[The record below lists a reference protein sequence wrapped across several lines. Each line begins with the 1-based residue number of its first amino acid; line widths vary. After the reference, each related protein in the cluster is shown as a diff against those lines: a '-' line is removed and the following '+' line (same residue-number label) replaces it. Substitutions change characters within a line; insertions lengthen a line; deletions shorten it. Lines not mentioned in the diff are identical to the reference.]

1 MSYENLYETL
11 GKNIRKVRKA
21 KKMTQGELAEV
32 LGVSKTSV
40 TNYELGQRKIS
51 LESIVKLCSF
61 YELTCDELIPLEHNQ
76 ELAIISLHPE
86 DVAFW
91 EKWREEFEGQSFN
104 ENEVELLVNF
114 AKLILQAR
122 SVDNGESVNEGQE

>member
-1 MSYENLYETL
+1 MSYENLYEKL

-21 KKMTQGELAEV
+21 KKMTQAELSKA
-32 LGVSKTSV
+32 LGVSTTSIV
-40 TNYELGQRKIS
+40 NYELGQRKIS
-51 LESIVKLCSF
+51 LENIVKLCTF

-86 DVAFW
+86 DMAFW

-104 ENEVELLVNF
+104 ENEVELLINF

-122 SVDNGESVNEGQE
+122 SVDNGESINEG